1 MRVVVTGA
9 SGNVGTSLVRELA
22 VEPAVHEVV
31 GIARRRPE
39 WACDK
44 LDWQTADVAADDLG
58 PLFAGADAVVHLAWM
73 IQPAREP
80 VTTWR
85 TNVLGSIRVFD
96 AVARAG
102 VPSLVYAS
110 SVGAYSPGPKDRPVT
125 EDWPTHGWPA
135 ASYTREKSYVERV
148 LDTYEQTHPDIRVV
162 RMRPAF
168 LFKRGSA
175 SEQRRLFAGP
185 LVRGGMVRFVP
196 VVPDL
201 PGLRLQALHTD
212 DAALAYRLAV
222 LGDIRGP
229 VNLAA
234 DPVLDA
240 HLLAELLGARVAKLP
255 TWAVRRPLAAAWRLH
270 ATPASPH
277 LFDAAL
283 RLPLLDTTRARTEL
297 GWHPEHDAADAVTEL
312 LDGLRDGAGM
322 PTPPLVPDHP
332 ETDVEKEHR

>member
-1 MRVVVTGA
+1 MSRRVVVTGA
-9 SGNVGTSLVRELA
+9 SGNVGTSVLRELSA
-22 VEPAVHEVV
+22 DPSV
-31 GIARRRPE
+31 GSIVGVARRRPE
-39 WACDK
+39 WTCDK
-44 LDWQTADVAADDLG
+44 LVWETADVAGDDLV
-58 PLFAGADAVVHLAWM
+58 PLFAGADTVVHLAWM
-73 IQPAREP
+73 IQPARDP
-80 VTTWR
+80 ATTWR

-96 AVARAG
+96 AAALAG
-102 VPSLVYAS
+102 VSSLVYAS
-110 SVGAYSPGPKDRPVT
+110 SVGAYSPGPKDRKVT

-148 LDTYEQTHPDIRVV
+148 LDTYERDHPHIRVV

-168 LFKRGSA
+168 LFKRESA

-185 LVRGGMVRFVP
+185 LVRGNLVRFVP

-201 PGLRLQALHTD
+201 PGLKLQALHTA
-212 DAALAYRLAV
+212 DAARAYRLAV

-240 HLLAELLGARVAKLP
+240 HMLAELLGARVVKLP
-255 TWAVRRPLAAAWRLH
+255 AWAVRAPLAAAWRLH
-270 ATPASPH
+270 ATPATPD

-297 GWHPEHDAADAVTEL
+297 GWQPEHGAADAVAEL
-312 LDGLRDGAGM
+312 LGGLRNGAGM
-322 PTPPLVPDHP
+322 ATPPLTPD
-332 ETDVEKEHR
+332 RA